1 MKLTVNPE
9 LIDNEFLFYF
19 FKSDYGQY
27 QILKHESQVGVPS
40 ISNPL
45 TSLKEIDVPVPPLPE
60 QLSIASILI
69 SLDDKID
76 LLHRQ
81 NETLEA
87 MAETIFRQ
95 WFIEQ
100 AEDDWNMEPLDSII
114 DFNPRY
120 KLSKGT
126 DAIYLEMS
134 NVSENSFHP
143 KDWYIRTFASGTKFM
158 NGDTLLARITPC
170 LENGKTCFVY
180 FLNDEEVGWGSTE
193 YIVMRMKP
201 GYHPFLSYIIA
212 KNEEFRDF
220 AESSMTGSS
229 GRQRAQ
235 ADVIK
240 TFEIQIPPQPIID
253 KLNEQVDSIFDKL
266 KNNATQIK
274 SLESLR
280 DTLLPKLM
288 SGEVRVKN

>member
-1 MKLTVNPE
+1 
-9 LIDNEFLFYF
+9 
-19 FKSDYGQY
+19 
-27 QILKHESQVGVPS
+27 
-40 ISNPL
+40 
-45 TSLKEIDVPVPPLPE
+45 
-60 QLSIASILI
+60 
-69 SLDDKID
+69 
-76 LLHRQ
+76 
-81 NETLEA
+81 
-87 MAETIFRQ
+87 
-95 WFIEQ
+95 
-100 AEDDWNMEPLDSII
+100 
-114 DFNPRY
+114 
-120 KLSKGT
+120 
-126 DAIYLEMS
+126 
-134 NVSENSFHP
+134 
-143 KDWYIRTFASGTKFM
+143 
-158 NGDTLLARITPC
+158 
-170 LENGKTCFVY
+170 
-180 FLNDEEVGWGSTE
+180 
-193 YIVMRMKP
+193 MKP